1 MSSAAARLIR
11 LTIAILLRAALLFL
25 LWVIYIV
32 VAITRG
38 YHQPLLAVALVA
50 IAILAELAVL
60 PPIAR
65 AMCRRLRIP
74 ETGVRWIDRG

>member
-1 MSSAAARLIR
+1 MSPLAARLIR
-11 LTIAILLRAALLFL
+11 LTIAILLRAALIFL

-50 IAILAELAVL
+50 IAIITELIAL
-60 PPIAR
+60 PPITR
-65 AMCRRLRIP
+65 AMCRRLRVP
-74 ETGVRWIDRG
+74 DTGVRWIDRG